1 MSIIESNYF
10 TMDIKEAI
18 NNIIHKHNEV
28 KKPLK
33 TKDESNND
41 SDQNYIKKEESQEDL
56 YKSFEDNFHHI
67 VDDVPPNYW
76 RSNFQKKNQK
86 NRSGK

>member
-1 MSIIESNYF
+1 MSMIESNYF

-41 SDQNYIKKEESQEDL
+41 SDQNYIKKEESQG
-56 YKSFEDNFHHI
+56 
-67 VDDVPPNYW
+67 
-76 RSNFQKKNQK
+76 RSI
-86 NRSGK
+86 